1 MHFKLDIPCG
11 IEGAPTAFF
20 LRSFTPAGNQPHLE
34 NLGEEGR
41 ESLLYCGREVGE
53 FRAKLMQ
60 RGVPQ
65 FKIFPN
71 PPRGDCGFFVF
82 SALQMNTSELVI
94 DSILWE
100 EGMKQMRVLLSQLV
114 TLDHYLV
121 YKEFFDFDVPTTS
134 TPSPA
139 SYTPTSSTTMQHPLP
154 PLRPHP
160 LVRRPALTFLVFR
173 RHRL

>member
-41 ESLLYCGREVGE
+41 ESLLYCGRGVDV

-71 PPRGDCGFFVF
+71 PARGDCGFFVF

>member
-1 MHFKLDIPCG
+1 MQATQLDLSLSLFFLDRRNGLLCALCDIEKQRLGKALRPIFIYCQSHHWFYFCRIKVYEINSEGQMHFKLDIPCG

-41 ESLLYCGREVGE
+41 ESLLYCGREVDV

-82 SALQMNTSELVI
+82 SALQ
-94 DSILWE
+94 
-100 EGMKQMRVLLSQLV
+100 KR
-114 TLDHYLV
+114 
-121 YKEFFDFDVPTTS
+121 
-134 TPSPA
+134 
-139 SYTPTSSTTMQHPLP
+139 
-154 PLRPHP
+154 
-160 LVRRPALTFLVFR
+160 
-173 RHRL
+173 